1 MNDYH
6 MTLVPFLQKVKSS
19 SKKPEILLLEYN
31 VNFEYLEF
39 LQINA
44 NLSFTKESMMN
55 FIFSE
60 IKREENIQYIS
71 QDYFVNLFYSQVN
84 EKENYFYQE
93 INEFCKECFKIAI
106 GLYTLFKDFHL
117 YTYGVL
123 EYQFADLVD
132 SDILILHK
140 PNEEQCSYG
149 S

>member
-1 MNDYH
+1 
-6 MTLVPFLQKVKSS
+6 
-19 SKKPEILLLEYN
+19 
-31 VNFEYLEF
+31 
-39 LQINA
+39 
-44 NLSFTKESMMN
+44 MN

-60 IKREENIQYIS
+60 IKREENIHYIS

-93 INEFCKECFKIAI
+93 INEFCKECFKIAT

-132 SDILILHK
+132 GDILILHK
-140 PNEEQCSYG
+140 PSKEHCSYD